1 MLRKY
6 ACEIRYAL
14 PMSAGMEKVSDPRIL
29 RAIAHPMRTRI
40 LGELVAAGHLRA
52 ADVAATLDIPANQ
65 ASFHLRQLAKYG
77 LVEPAPELARDGRDR
92 VWRPVH
98 EHGLSLDVET
108 MEKGPGGRATV
119 TVWRR
124 QAAAQ
129 AKEAVDTAYAAGK
142 DPATHIMISDDWIR
156 LTKAEAAELADDLIE
171 LQERWAD
178 RTRAEPAGEGVRRT
192 YHVLKILQPAPEVDA

>member
-1 MLRKY
+1 
-6 ACEIRYAL
+6 
-14 PMSAGMEKVSDPRIL
+14 MSAAGIDKVSDPRIL

-77 LVEPAPELARDGRDR
+77 LVEPAPDLARDGRDR

-98 EHGLSLDVET
+98 EHGLSLDVESI
-108 MEKGPGGRATV
+108 EKGPAGKATV
-119 TVWRR
+119 AVWRK

-129 AKEAVDTAYAAGK
+129 AKDAIDTAYSARKERDA
-142 DPATHIMISDDWIR
+142 HVMISDDWIR
-156 LTKAEAAELADDLIE
+156 LTRSEAKELADDLIE
-171 LQERWAD
+171 LQEKWAD
-178 RTRAEPAGEGVRRT
+178 RTRSAPAGKGVRRT
-192 YHVLKILQPAPEVDA
+192 YHVLKVLQPAPDVEA